1 MSNSNKILKCIK
13 CNKVFETKLE
23 LDKHGWAYHPSNRYE
38 KFWSKCY
45 HSGKWPEIGGSYFK
59 DNPYY

>member
-1 MSNSNKILKCIK
+1 MSSNNKKFTCFKCKNSFSNEY
-13 CNKVFETKLE
+13 NLE
-23 LDKHGWAYHPSNRYE
+23 KHQWAYHPSNRYE

-45 HSGKWPEIGGSYFK
+45 FSGKWPEIGGEYFK